1 MSERELRTPQNSN
14 VLVLRYE
21 IIQQLA
27 KKAGRRTLLARDRET
42 DELVVVKLLSFA
54 SDFEWDALKL
64 FEREAKILK
73 AISHLAIP
81 RYLDYFELD
90 FDNGNKGFALVQS
103 YIAAKSLEE
112 YLKSGR
118 NFDEA
123 EVKQL
128 ATAVLEIL
136 TYLHGRQ
143 PPVIHRDIKPSN
155 ILLGDRSGNS
165 IGQVYL
171 VDFGSVQTLAA
182 KEGGTMTVVG
192 TYGYMPPEQF
202 GDRTVPASDLYSLG
216 TTLVYLVT
224 GTHPADLPQKDG
236 RIQFESL
243 ANLSLEFT
251 QWLKRMV
258 EPSLDRRFTSADNAL
273 QELIQPQSVSIIL
286 STIEQPNDS
295 KVKLTRKVDG
305 LEILL
310 PAKGWNFGVG
320 FTTAFAVFYNQILI
334 PISVFFYHLN
344 VVHPLILLIIGGLW
358 YGNYILVSGITK
370 YLFKRTRLKIND
382 RQLVLT
388 HEILGWK
395 YRQVL
400 NAKKQDVT
408 ALKLIYG
415 YRGNRRYMHI
425 WIGRNRYEL
434 WGDSILSEP
443 EMEWLA
449 QELSACL
456 GLDISREPNFYI
468 PKTER

>member
-1 MSERELRTPQNSN
+1 MSERNWETPLTSN
-14 VLVLRYE
+14 TLEQRYE

-27 KKAGRRTLLARDRET
+27 KKAGRRTLLARDRKTE
-42 DELVVVKLLSFA
+42 ELVVVKLLCFA

-64 FEREAKILK
+64 FEREAKILQ
-73 AISHLAIP
+73 AISHPTIP
-81 RYLDYFELD
+81 RYLDYYELD
-90 FDNGNKGFALVQS
+90 FNNGNKGFALVQT
-103 YIAAKSLEE
+103 YISGKSLEN

-118 NFDEA
+118 SFDEV
-123 EVKQL
+123 EIKQL

-182 KEGGTMTVVG
+182 KEGGTMTIVG

-236 RIQFESL
+236 RIQFEL
-243 ANLSLEFT
+243 LTNLSSEFT
-251 QWLKRMV
+251 RWLQRMI
-258 EPSLDRRFTSADNAL
+258 EPSLERRFTSAEHAL
-273 QELIQPQSVSIIL
+273 QELIQPRIVRPLPSTYKQLCETRVTLNREIDGLDIIL
-286 STIEQPNDS
+286 SE
-295 KVKLTRKVDG
+295 
-305 LEILL
+305 
-310 PAKGWNFGVG
+310 KGWDFGVG
-320 FTTAFAVFYNQILI
+320 FTTAFASLYNSILI
-334 PISVFFYHLN
+334 PTTGIAFDTFSR
-344 VVHPLILLIIGGLW
+344 HPSLLLIIGGLW
-358 YGNYILVSGITK
+358 YGNYILVSGVIK
-370 YLFKRTRLKIND
+370 YLFKRTRLKISD
-382 RQLVLT
+382 RKITFT

-395 YRQVL
+395 YRQVF
-400 NAKKQDVT
+400 KTDTQYVT

-415 YRGNRRYMHI
+415 YRGNRRSMHI
-425 WIGRNRYEL
+425 WIGRDKYEL
-434 WGDSILSEP
+434 WRDSMLSEP

-456 GLDISREPNFYI
+456 GIEISREPNFYI
-468 PKTER
+468 PKAER